1 MAGMSFE
8 EYVQA
13 YYGGTLGIAKRYGI
27 RKADDTFET
36 TDPTGAFNTMY
47 GAAVF
52 NQLNTKSEV
61 FKLLKKEAWT
71 QSGWRV
77 LTGRHATTKGLAEG
91 AAFGDTDKPD
101 LAEMSATLKEIVTP
115 WEVTTKAELLSEA
128 DDGIKGI
135 LNFLRT
141 ESAEAHAYYIDSQ
154 LTTSAETDF
163 DAGGSDFAAGQ
174 AGANFESLDR
184 ATATL
189 AYASDAQS
197 PLNNQAYVDMYSTD
211 ISSASWFDAG
221 YTHFTDDGTNDA
233 LALSNID
240 DGISALLENGLDY
253 NNLILLTGYDTYQNL
268 KQLMQATT
276 GAAWNYNLAGAGAGS
291 ENGVTGEAGLN
302 FDSRVGAYDGIPIFL
317 SQHMPKDG
325 GSRMYLLD
333 TAGLAMRIAAPTTY
347 VDNQNLAVL
356 QKLSKEFAFVTAG
369 ELICYRRNTSGSIRD
384 LTA

>member
-71 QSGWRV
+71 QSGWSA
-77 LTGRHATTKGLAEG
+77 LTARHTTTKALAEG

-101 LAEMSATLKEIVTP
+101 LAEVSATLKEIVTP

-141 ESAEAHAYYIDSQ
+141 ESAEAHSYYIDDM
-154 LTTSAETDF
+154 LTKSAEANSDGSTG
-163 DAGGSDFAAGQ
+163 AGLAGV
-174 AGANFESLDR
+174 NFESLDR
-184 ATATL
+184 VTADSD
-189 AYASDAQS
+189 YAADAQS
-197 PLNNQAYVDMYSTD
+197 PCNSQDDCDMYGLD
-211 ISSASWFDAG
+211 ITSETWFNAG
-221 YTHFTDDGTNDA
+221 YTHFTGDGTNNA
-233 LALSNID
+233 LALSDID
-240 DGISALLENGLDY
+240 EGISSLLENGLDY

-317 SQHMPKDG
+317 SQHIPKDG
-325 GSRMYLLD
+325 ASRIYMLD
-333 TAGLAMRIAAPTTY
+333 SAALAMRIAAPTTY

-369 ELICYRRNTSGSIRD
+369 ELIAYQRSTSGSIRD

>member
-27 RKADDTFET
+27 KKADDAFIT
-36 TDPTGAFNTMY
+36 TSPAEAFNTMY

-71 QSGWRV
+71 QSGWRA
-77 LTGRHATTKGLAEG
+77 LTARHTTTKGLAEG

-101 LAEMSATLKEIVTP
+101 LAEVSATLKEIVTP
-115 WEVTTKAELLSEA
+115 WEVSTKAELLSEA

-141 ESAEAHAYYIDSQ
+141 ESAEAHSYYIDDM
-154 LTTSAETDF
+154 LTKSAEVDSDGSTG
-163 DAGGSDFAAGQ
+163 AGLAGV
-174 AGANFESLDR
+174 NFESLDR
-184 ATATL
+184 VTADSD
-189 AYASDAQS
+189 YAADAQS
-197 PLNNQAYVDMYSTD
+197 PCNSQDDCDMYGLD
-211 ISSASWFDAG
+211 ITSATWFNAG
-221 YTHFTDDGTNDA
+221 YTHFTGDGTNNA
-233 LALSNID
+233 LALADID
-240 DGISALLENGLDY
+240 GGISALLENGLDY

-268 KQLMQATT
+268 KQLMQAST

-317 SQHMPKDG
+317 SQHIPKDG
-325 GSRMYLLD
+325 ASRIYMLD
-333 TAGLAMRIAAPTTY
+333 TTALAMRIAAPTTY

-369 ELICYRRNTSGSIRD
+369 ELIAYQRSTSGSIRD

>member
-1 MAGMSFE
+1 M
-8 EYVQA
+8 
-13 YYGGTLGIAKRYGI
+13 
-27 RKADDTFET
+27 
-36 TDPTGAFNTMY
+36 
-47 GAAVF
+47 
-52 NQLNTKSEV
+52 
-61 FKLLKKEAWT
+61 
-71 QSGWRV
+71 
-77 LTGRHATTKGLAEG
+77 
-91 AAFGDTDKPD
+91 
-101 LAEMSATLKEIVTP
+101 
-115 WEVTTKAELLSEA
+115 
-128 DDGIKGI
+128 
-135 LNFLRT
+135 
-141 ESAEAHAYYIDSQ
+141 
-154 LTTSAETDF
+154 
-163 DAGGSDFAAGQ
+163 
-174 AGANFESLDR
+174 
-184 ATATL
+184 
-189 AYASDAQS
+189 
-197 PLNNQAYVDMYSTD
+197 
-211 ISSASWFDAG
+211 
-221 YTHFTDDGTNDA
+221 
-233 LALSNID
+233 ALSNID

>member
-27 RKADDTFET
+27 RKADDPFET

-71 QSGWRV
+71 QSGWRA
-77 LTGRHATTKGLAEG
+77 LTARHTTTKGLAEG

-101 LAEMSATLKEIVTP
+101 LAEVSATLKEIVTP

-141 ESAEAHAYYIDSQ
+141 ESAEAHSYYIDDM
-154 LTTSAETDF
+154 LTKSAEANSDGSSG
-163 DAGGSDFAAGQ
+163 AGLAGV
-174 AGANFESLDR
+174 NFESLDR
-184 ATATL
+184 VTADSD
-189 AYASDAQS
+189 YAADAQS
-197 PLNNQAYVDMYSTD
+197 PCNSQDDCDMYGLD
-211 ISSASWFDAG
+211 ITSATWFNAG
-221 YTHFTDDGTNDA
+221 YTHFTGDGTNNA
-233 LALSNID
+233 LALADID
-240 DGISALLENGLDY
+240 GGISALLENGLDY

-268 KQLMQATT
+268 KQLMQAST

-317 SQHMPKDG
+317 SQHIPKDG
-325 GSRMYLLD
+325 ASRIYMLD
-333 TAGLAMRIAAPTTY
+333 TTALAMRIAAPTTY

-369 ELICYRRNTSGSIRD
+369 ELIAYQRSTSGSIRD

>member
-71 QSGWRV
+71 QSGWRA
-77 LTGRHATTKGLAEG
+77 LTARHTTTKGLAEG

-101 LAEMSATLKEIVTP
+101 LAEVSATLKEIVTP

-141 ESAEAHAYYIDSQ
+141 ESAEAHSYYIDDM
-154 LTTSAETDF
+154 LTKSAEANSDGSTG
-163 DAGGSDFAAGQ
+163 AGLAGV
-174 AGANFESLDR
+174 NFESLDR
-184 ATATL
+184 VTADSD
-189 AYASDAQS
+189 YAADAQS
-197 PLNNQAYVDMYSTD
+197 PCNSQDDCDMYGLD
-211 ISSASWFDAG
+211 ITSETWFNAG
-221 YTHFTDDGTNDA
+221 YTHFTGDGTNNA
-233 LALSNID
+233 LALSDID
-240 DGISALLENGLDY
+240 EGISSLLENGLDY

-317 SQHMPKDG
+317 SQHIPKDG
-325 GSRMYLLD
+325 ASRIYMLD
-333 TAGLAMRIAAPTTY
+333 SAALAMRIAAPTTY

-369 ELICYRRNTSGSIRD
+369 ELIAYQRSTSGSIRD

>member
-71 QSGWRV
+71 QSGWRA
-77 LTGRHATTKGLAEG
+77 LTARHTTTKGLAEG
-91 AAFGDTDKPD
+91 AAFGDTAKPD
-101 LAEMSATLKEIVTP
+101 LAEVSATLKEIVTP

-141 ESAEAHAYYIDSQ
+141 ESAEAHSYYIDDM
-154 LTTSAETDF
+154 LTKSAEANSDGSTG
-163 DAGGSDFAAGQ
+163 AGLAGV
-174 AGANFESLDR
+174 NFESLDR
-184 ATATL
+184 VTADSD
-189 AYASDAQS
+189 YAADAQS
-197 PLNNQAYVDMYSTD
+197 PCNSQDDCDMYGLD
-211 ISSASWFDAG
+211 ITSETWFNAG
-221 YTHFTDDGTNDA
+221 YTHFTGDGTKNA
-233 LALSNID
+233 LALSDID
-240 DGISALLENGLDY
+240 EGISSLLENGLDY

-317 SQHMPKDG
+317 SQHIPKDG
-325 GSRMYLLD
+325 ASRIYMLD
-333 TAGLAMRIAAPTTY
+333 SAALAMRIAAPTTY

-369 ELICYRRNTSGSIRD
+369 ELIAYQRSTSGSIRD

>member
-71 QSGWRV
+71 QSGWRA
-77 LTGRHATTKGLAEG
+77 LTARHTTTKGLAEG

-101 LAEMSATLKEIVTP
+101 LAEVSATLKEIVTP
-115 WEVTTKAELLSEA
+115 WEVSTKAELLSEA

-141 ESAEAHAYYIDSQ
+141 ESAEAHSYYIDDM
-154 LTTSAETDF
+154 LTKSAEADSDGSTG
-163 DAGGSDFAAGQ
+163 AGLAGV
-174 AGANFESLDR
+174 NFESLDR
-184 ATATL
+184 VTADSD
-189 AYASDAQS
+189 YAADAQS
-197 PLNNQAYVDMYSTD
+197 PCNSQDDCDMYGLD
-211 ISSASWFDAG
+211 ITSETWFNAG
-221 YTHFTDDGTNDA
+221 YTHFTGDGTNNA
-233 LALSNID
+233 LALSDID
-240 DGISALLENGLDY
+240 EGISSLLENGLDY

-317 SQHMPKDG
+317 SQHIPKDG
-325 GSRMYLLD
+325 ASRIYMLD
-333 TAGLAMRIAAPTTY
+333 SAALAMRIAAPTTY

-369 ELICYRRNTSGSIRD
+369 ELIAYQRSTSGSIRD

>member
-27 RKADDTFET
+27 KKADDAFIT
-36 TDPTGAFNTMY
+36 TSPAEAFNTMY

-71 QSGWRV
+71 QSGWRA
-77 LTGRHATTKGLAEG
+77 LTARHTTTKGLAEG
-91 AAFGDTDKPD
+91 VAFGDTDHPD
-101 LAEMSATLKEIVTP
+101 LAEVSATLKEIVTP

-141 ESAEAHAYYIDSQ
+141 ESAEAHSYYIDDM
-154 LTTSAETDF
+154 LTKSAEVDSDGSTG
-163 DAGGSDFAAGQ
+163 AGLAGV
-174 AGANFESLDR
+174 NFESLDR
-184 ATATL
+184 VTADSD
-189 AYASDAQS
+189 YAADAQS
-197 PLNNQAYVDMYSTD
+197 PCNSQDDCDMYGLD
-211 ISSASWFDAG
+211 ITSATWFNAG
-221 YTHFTDDGTNDA
+221 YTHFTGDGTNNA
-233 LALSNID
+233 LALADID
-240 DGISALLENGLDY
+240 GGISALLENGLDY

-268 KQLMQATT
+268 KQLMQAST

-317 SQHMPKDG
+317 SQHIPKDG
-325 GSRMYLLD
+325 ASRIYMLD
-333 TAGLAMRIAAPTTY
+333 TTALAMRIAAPTTY

-369 ELICYRRNTSGSIRD
+369 ELIAYQRSTSGSIRD

>member
-71 QSGWRV
+71 QSGWRA
-77 LTGRHATTKGLAEG
+77 LTARHTTTAGLAEG
-91 AAFGDTDKPD
+91 AAFPDTDKPD
-101 LAEMSATLKEIVTP
+101 LAEMSETLKEIVTP

-141 ESAEAHAYYIDSQ
+141 ESAEAHSYYIDNQ
-154 LTTSAETDF
+154 LTATVETGDGT
-163 DAGGSDFAAGQ
+163 AGVS
-174 AGANFESLDR
+174 FESLDR

-189 AYASDAQS
+189 AYVTDAQS
-197 PLNNQAYVDMYSTD
+197 PANNQADCDMYSTD
-211 ISSASWFDAG
+211 ISSNSWFDAG
-221 YTHFTDDGTNDA
+221 YTHYTDDGSNDA

>member
-71 QSGWRV
+71 QSGWRA
-77 LTGRHATTKGLAEG
+77 LTARHTTTKGLAEG

-101 LAEMSATLKEIVTP
+101 LAEVSATLKEIVTP

-141 ESAEAHAYYIDSQ
+141 ESAEAHSYYIDDM
-154 LTTSAETDF
+154 LTKSAEANSDGSSG
-163 DAGGSDFAAGQ
+163 AGLAGV
-174 AGANFESLDR
+174 NFESLDR
-184 ATATL
+184 VTADSD
-189 AYASDAQS
+189 YAADAQS
-197 PLNNQAYVDMYSTD
+197 PCNSQDDCDMYGLD
-211 ISSASWFDAG
+211 ITSATWFNAG
-221 YTHFTDDGTNDA
+221 YTHFTGDGTNNA
-233 LALSNID
+233 LALSDID
-240 DGISALLENGLDY
+240 EGISSLLENGLDY

-317 SQHMPKDG
+317 SQHIPKDG
-325 GSRMYLLD
+325 ASRIYMLD
-333 TAGLAMRIAAPTTY
+333 TTALAMRIAAPTTY

-369 ELICYRRNTSGSIRD
+369 ELIAYQRSTSGSIRD

>member
-77 LTGRHATTKGLAEG
+77 LTGRHATTSGRAEG
-91 AAFGDTDKPD
+91 AVFPDTDKPD
-101 LAEMSATLKEIVTP
+101 ITEVTATLKEIVTP
-115 WEVTTKAELLSEA
+115 WEVTTRAELLSEA

-141 ESAEAHAYYIDSQ
+141 ENAEAHTYYIDAM
-154 LTTSAETDF
+154 LLGTAHTV
-163 DAGGSDFAAGQ
+163 AGN
-174 AGANFESLDR
+174 NFESLDR
-184 ATATL
+184 VTTSHAYADAVLNTTDADIYDIDRSASSWSDPNVSHASGSDRALTL
-189 AYASDAQS
+189 ALLDTVIQGS
-197 PLNNQAYVDMYSTD
+197 
-211 ISSASWFDAG
+211 
-221 YTHFTDDGTNDA
+221 
-233 LALSNID
+233 
-240 DGISALLENGLDY
+240 LENGVNYSD
-253 NNLILLTGYDTYQNL
+253 LILLTGYDTYQDL
-268 KQLMQATT
+268 KALMLSTT
-276 GAAWNYNLAGAGAGS
+276 NNTFRADLSASGGGNTG
-291 ENGVTGEAGLN
+291 GVVGEAGLN

-317 SQHMPKDG
+317 SQHVAQDTT
-325 GSRMYLLD
+325 SRVHLLD
-333 TAGLAMRIAAPTTY
+333 MSNMAMRIAAPTTY
-347 VDNQNLAVL
+347 VDNTNLAVL

-369 ELICYRRNTSGSIRD
+369 ELICYKFNTSGSVRD
-384 LTA
+384 LNA